1 MNGEELEK
9 KEFYRKKIGMPFMV
23 KKVKK

>member
-1 MNGEELEK
+1 MNGEKLEK